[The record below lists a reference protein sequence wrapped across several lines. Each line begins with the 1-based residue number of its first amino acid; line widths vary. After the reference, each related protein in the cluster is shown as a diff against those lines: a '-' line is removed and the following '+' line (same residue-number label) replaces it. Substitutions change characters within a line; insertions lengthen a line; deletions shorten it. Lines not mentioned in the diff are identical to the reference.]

1 MRGGQTETEHAAP
14 MPSRAISSTLLLY
27 LGMLLFPGTEVSTS
41 SCAHDRNL
49 HIRPCALCEPCDF
62 TNIAMASSVSQ
73 CVNGH
78 SDTKSL
84 TDVVTSKPVRMQ
96 HNLLCCIFSVAQ
108 RSLLWLYTCV
118 VILDKMTR

>member
-1 MRGGQTETEHAAP
+1 MTETCTSDHVRFVSHVTSQIQPWLHLSHNVATEFT
-14 MPSRAISSTLLLY
+14 ISVL
-27 LGMLLFPGTEVSTS
+27 
-41 SCAHDRNL
+41 RW
-49 HIRPCALCEPCDF
+49 PCCSEY
-62 TNIAMASSVSQ
+62 IS
-73 CVNGH
+73 VNGH
-78 SDTKSL
+78 SDAKSL